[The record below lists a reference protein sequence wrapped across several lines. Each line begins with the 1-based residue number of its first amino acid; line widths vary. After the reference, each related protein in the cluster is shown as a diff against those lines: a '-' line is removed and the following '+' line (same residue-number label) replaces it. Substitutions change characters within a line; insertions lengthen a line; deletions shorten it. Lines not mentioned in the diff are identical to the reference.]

1 MRPSDI
7 NKIRRE
13 AFADAVKYA
22 IVIFL
27 TVLLDKEGADAEILQ
42 RVGRE
47 INELFESVTQGYCD
61 LNDLKKVLRD
71 EYGVKI

>member
-7 NKIRRE
+7 NKIKRQ
-13 AFADAVKYA
+13 AFKDAVNYA

-27 TVLLDKEGADAEILQ
+27 TVLLDKEGADADILQ

-47 INELFESVTQGYCD
+47 INDLSDSVSQGYCD
-61 LNDLKKVLRD
+61 LNDLKKVLRE

>member
-7 NKIRRE
+7 NKIKRQT
-13 AFADAVKYA
+13 FKDAVNYA

-27 TVLLDKEGADAEILQ
+27 TVLLDKEGADADILQ

-47 INELFESVTQGYCD
+47 INDLSESIDRGYCD
-61 LNDLKKVLRD
+61 LNDLKKVLRE

>member
-7 NKIRRE
+7 NKIKRQ
-13 AFADAVKYA
+13 AFKDAVNYA

-27 TVLLDKEGADAEILQ
+27 TVLLDKEGADADILQ

-47 INELFESVTQGYCD
+47 INDLSESIDRGYCD
-61 LNDLKKVLRD
+61 LNDLKKVLRE